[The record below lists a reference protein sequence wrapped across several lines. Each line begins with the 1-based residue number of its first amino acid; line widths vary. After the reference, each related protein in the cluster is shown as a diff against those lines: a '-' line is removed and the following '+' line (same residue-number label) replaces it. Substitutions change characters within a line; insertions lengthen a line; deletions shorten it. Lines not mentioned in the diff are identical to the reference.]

1 MSHSTFTY
9 LCNELRHTIQKNTV
23 MRKAIPVEQRVTL
36 TLWRLATTADYRTIG
51 HLFGISKP
59 AVCII
64 VKDVC
69 SAIVKVLLPRYFK
82 VPTGDSLKEVLHSFE
97 HKWGFPQFLF

>member
-1 MSHSTFTY
+1 MSSDIEHS
-9 LCNELRHTIQKNTV
+9 HAQGNTGGAKSCSYIV
-23 MRKAIPVEQRVTL
+23 AVG
-36 TLWRLATTADYRTIG
+36 ATADYRTIG

-59 AVCII
+59 AMCII